1 MFSAEDYLQGWI
13 VYSIGVACIL
23 LFLWLVMKKSAWTTL
38 RHLILLLCASVLLTP
53 VTAYRDDSH
62 LAPAFL
68 SASTRGSCSRMLIWV
83 SSGPGTDYCVA
94 LFAVI
99 FYGLLRLLWRRLG
112 RASPAKK
119 TALKGATKGRSI
131 KELKAEPHQYLQSR
145 PVLIFL
151 CLSNPEVKPCGHN
164 GFVAAL
170 SFSLLFKACF
180 YKNQ

>member
-62 LAPAFL
+62 LPRIFVSLYEGVLQSDADMGFQ
-68 SASTRGSCSRMLIWV
+68 RGWHQLLRYPVC
-83 SSGPGTDYCVA
+83 
-94 LFAVI
+94 FI

-112 RASPAKK
+112 RASPARK
-119 TALKGATKGRSI
+119 TALKGAI
-131 KELKAEPHQYLQSR
+131 KKPGQKVLKQNRHQYLQ
-145 PVLIFL
+145 
-151 CLSNPEVKPCGHN
+151 
-164 GFVAAL
+164 
-170 SFSLLFKACF
+170 
-180 YKNQ
+180 

>member
-62 LAPAFL
+62 LAPAFFVSL
-68 SASTRGSCSRMLIWV
+68 YEGVLQSDADMGFQRGLAPIIA
-83 SSGPGTDYCVA
+83 VA
-94 LFAVI
+94 LFALI

-112 RASPAKK
+112 RASPARK
-119 TALKGATKGRSI
+119 TALKGAI
-131 KELKAEPHQYLQSR
+131 KKPGQKVLKAKPPSVSSVADQS
-145 PVLIFL
+145 
-151 CLSNPEVKPCGHN
+151 
-164 GFVAAL
+164 
-170 SFSLLFKACF
+170 
-180 YKNQ
+180 